1 MEELA
6 ESQCV
11 FVSPLGILKDTAIGS
26 AGIPR
31 AEGHLGDL
39 SVNFIGLFGQMHN
52 CNFACCL
59 IRV

>member
-11 FVSPLGILKDTAIGS
+11 FVSPVGKLKDTATAL

-31 AEGHLGDL
+31 ADGHLGDL
-39 SVNFIGLFGQMHN
+39 SIYLSGLLGEIKN
-52 CNFACCL
+52 CN
-59 IRV
+59 